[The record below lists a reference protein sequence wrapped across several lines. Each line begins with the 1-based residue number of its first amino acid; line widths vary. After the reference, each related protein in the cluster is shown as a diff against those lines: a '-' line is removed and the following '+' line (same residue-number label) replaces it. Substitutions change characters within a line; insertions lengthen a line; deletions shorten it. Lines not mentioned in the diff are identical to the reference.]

1 MSRVSFKQEDSWCR
15 RLGSHG
21 RDWGEGSRER
31 MGLGLG
37 WTERW
42 EHAVVVG
49 KKGVG
54 MRKAPGGLPHD

>member
-1 MSRVSFKQEDSWCR
+1 MEETGV
-15 RLGSHG
+15 
-21 RDWGEGSRER
+21 EGSRER

-42 EHAVVVG
+42 EHAVVVR